1 MKSTPSLPALT
12 WPRMNQTVMT
22 ALMLI
27 LCSVFLL
34 STMAALNGGTALT
47 ASVWDPLKTWLSGML
62 TSTWVIVIVLVVLL
76 ACLWQL
82 MHGRGYAMLS
92 VVLGILAVALI
103 GPGLVTTIA
112 TATGEVT
119 SITAPPVV
127 MKAR

>member
-12 WPRMNQTVMT
+12 LPRMNQTVMT

-62 TSTWVIVIVLVVLL
+62 ASTWVIVIVLVVLL

-82 MHGRGYAMLS
+82 MHGRGYGMLS

-112 TATGEVT
+112 TATGEVA
-119 SITAPPVV
+119 SITAPHAV